1 MISRRN
7 YFAIT
12 ILMATVLFLCMCLNS
27 LKDGWN
33 DYAVNRYTETAENYP
48 SQINMY
54 LPGGEEEEPA
64 PEEGT
69 EDVWSLAAASRDR
82 VVWIGPEDSAL
93 YGVVE
98 AWVTYTKRDIAAYP
112 SLTALKA
119 AEGEGTAWMLV
130 TDPACVDW
138 ESGEELELLEG
149 YVEAGTHLVL
159 PGLPEVSVIE
169 GNKKLRDFL
178 GIRKVLEQET
188 TVTGYYLREG
198 FLLGGGTFYLDRES
212 PDAEELLPGSE
223 AYPGEKTFPWYLP
236 GYGTKVYMRGIAAG
250 GQVKAENYPI
260 MLWRKS
266 HGTASVFAV
275 NGGLMD
281 GLQGMGLLSAMAAE
295 TDSYGLY
302 PVVNAQNMIL
312 AGYPSLA
319 DENPEEMERLY
330 SRSVKQVF
338 QELLWPNIAAVLEKH
353 RYKATCMMTPQYD
366 YTDDNLPDGRQLAYY
381 LKIFNEHGAET
392 GLWGLSVSDTPLAGK
407 LASDGAFLREA
418 LGGYGF
424 ASLYAGDMEALEIRE
439 ALGEELLGSVRTVV
453 REHDGAQAMPVG
465 FLSEGVTAQRVI
477 GDGLTYTYESDFLV
491 RCMETALGYFSIS
504 FDLSRVAYPEE
515 DGDGWEQLSKTLG
528 TTIGTYGQAFR
539 GFHPT
544 TASECDARIRQF
556 LALDY
561 RDDRIDDTIYLQVE
575 GITGP
580 AWFVLR
586 THNEAI
592 EDMEGGSWQ
601 ELEEGAY
608 LIEVTDKRAV
618 LTLKPADERFY
629 R

>member
-250 GQVKAENYPI
+250 
-260 MLWRKS
+260 
-266 HGTASVFAV
+266 
-275 NGGLMD
+275 
-281 GLQGMGLLSAMAAE
+281 
-295 TDSYGLY
+295 
-302 PVVNAQNMIL
+302 
-312 AGYPSLA
+312 
-319 DENPEEMERLY
+319 
-330 SRSVKQVF
+330 
-338 QELLWPNIAAVLEKH
+338 
-353 RYKATCMMTPQYD
+353 
-366 YTDDNLPDGRQLAYY
+366 
-381 LKIFNEHGAET
+381 
-392 GLWGLSVSDTPLAGK
+392 
-407 LASDGAFLREA
+407 
-418 LGGYGF
+418 
-424 ASLYAGDMEALEIRE
+424 IR
-439 ALGEELLGSVRTVV
+439 
-453 REHDGAQAMPVG
+453 
-465 FLSEGVTAQRVI
+465 
-477 GDGLTYTYESDFLV
+477 
-491 RCMETALGYFSIS
+491 
-504 FDLSRVAYPEE
+504 
-515 DGDGWEQLSKTLG
+515 
-528 TTIGTYGQAFR
+528 
-539 GFHPT
+539 
-544 TASECDARIRQF
+544 
-556 LALDY
+556 
-561 RDDRIDDTIYLQVE
+561 
-575 GITGP
+575 
-580 AWFVLR
+580 
-586 THNEAI
+586 
-592 EDMEGGSWQ
+592 
-601 ELEEGAY
+601 
-608 LIEVTDKRAV
+608 
-618 LTLKPADERFY
+618 
-629 R
+629 